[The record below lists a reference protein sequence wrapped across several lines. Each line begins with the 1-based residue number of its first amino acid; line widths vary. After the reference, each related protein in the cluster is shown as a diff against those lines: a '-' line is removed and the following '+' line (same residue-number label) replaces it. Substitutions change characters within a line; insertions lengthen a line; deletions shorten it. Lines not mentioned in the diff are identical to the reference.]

1 MDQLPLINWILVVD
15 ETLLDTEH
23 VKIPPILPESLR
35 ECVYFPVTGLSNS
48 LSVSS
53 VTVVRSLY
61 QVTVVAGPPVEIH
74 LRVNSGVPA
83 VSSDVSV
90 KLISSVTATLPEREM
105 DQSVEESGRGKI
117 TCKITH

>member
-1 MDQLPLINWILVVD
+1 MDQLPLINWILVED

-35 ECVYFPVTGLSNS
+35 VCVYFPVTGLSNS

-61 QVTVVAGPPVEIH
+61 QVTVVASRSTSGNTCEGE
-74 LRVNSGVPA
+74 LRGSC
-83 VSSDVSV
+83 S
-90 KLISSVTATLPEREM
+90 
-105 DQSVEESGRGKI
+105 
-117 TCKITH
+117 